1 MMAHAA
7 PEPDRLLHR
16 AQGGDPRARRLL
28 VDRHGPRVWSLCARL
43 AAGEAEDCYQLI
55 WEKVLRALP
64 SFDPDGAASLDTW
77 IGTIARR
84 TLIDRFR
91 RRQVRGEVV
100 DLEGLR
106 CASAGPEG
114 QMVQRQRTALL
125 EAAIQ
130 RLPADQ
136 RRVVVLHHLEGVA
149 LAVLATEEGVA
160 LGTIKSRLHRGR
172 GRLAA
177 ILGGSP

>member
-1 MMAHAA
+1 M
-7 PEPDRLLHR
+7 PQPIRQRDRVLTR
-16 AQGGDPRARRLL
+16 AQQGEPPARRLL
-28 VDRHGPRVWSLCARL
+28 VERHGPRVWSLCARL

-64 SFDPDGAASLDTW
+64 GFDPDGAASFDTW

-84 TLIDRFR
+84 TLIDHFR

-106 CASAGPEG
+106 CAGVGPEG
-114 QMVQRQRTALL
+114 HVVQRQRAALL
-125 EAAIQ
+125 EAALQ
-130 RLPADQ
+130 RLPSDQ

-149 LAVLATEEGVA
+149 LATLAEEEGVA
-160 LGTIKSRLHRGR
+160 IGTIKSRLHRGR

-177 ILGGSP
+177 ILGGNP